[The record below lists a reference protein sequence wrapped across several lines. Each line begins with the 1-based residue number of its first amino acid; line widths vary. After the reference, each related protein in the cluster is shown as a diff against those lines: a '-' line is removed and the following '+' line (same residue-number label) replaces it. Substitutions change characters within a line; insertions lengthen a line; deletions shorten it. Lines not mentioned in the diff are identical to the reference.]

1 MFSLWAY
8 VFAHLLFRALR
19 SPAWGWRALIEAVR
33 IVRQDGWQGAR
44 MHLLGV
50 YLPANYLLKTRLL
63 MRAPSSSVYPKLG
76 PLLPDGFFSKAL
88 RPSDE
93 GISEPVR
100 ILVIRSGAMGDVIL
114 ATPVIRKLYEDRR
127 GHCRI
132 DVATRHGDVF
142 SGNPHVA
149 GIVAPKA
156 LRHLRVAYD
165 LVLDLDMA
173 LERNKSLHITD
184 AYALYAF
191 GLQPFDKRPELFS
204 GAGDADKVRT
214 LMAQFRNG
222 YVVAHNRVDPG
233 QPYRHVP
240 VDSWK
245 RLLEGIVAEHRIPVL
260 QVGSLGGDVALEGD
274 ALLLDYRDRFSL
286 QELKEVIAGARL
298 FVGTDAGPLH
308 VAACTDTPIVSFFTL
323 AHHDTRQPLR
333 RQGAFVPVVPG
344 IECYGCVREY
354 PLPWGFK
361 CRRGDNAC
369 VTTFDMDSAKNACDR
384 LLGSGSVT
392 P

>member
-1 MFSLWAY
+1 M
-8 VFAHLLFRALR
+8 
-19 SPAWGWRALIEAVR
+19 
-33 IVRQDGWQGAR
+33 VRQDGWRGAR

-63 MRAPSSSVYPKLG
+63 MRAPSSSVYPKVG
-76 PLLPDGFFSKAL
+76 PLLPDGYFSKAL
-88 RPSDE
+88 RPSDD

-132 DVATRHGDVF
+132 DVVTRHGDVF
-142 SGNPHVA
+142 AGNPNVS
-149 GIVAPKA
+149 GILSPKA
-156 LRHLRVAYD
+156 LRHLRTAYD
-165 LVLDLDMA
+165 LVVDLDMA

-191 GLQPFDKRPELFS
+191 GLQPFDKRPELFPS
-204 GAGDADKVRT
+204 AEDTDKVRAM
-214 LMAQFRNG
+214 MAQFRNG

-240 VDSWK
+240 VESWR
-245 RLLEGIVAEHRIPVL
+245 RLLEGIVVEHGIPVL
-260 QVGSLGGDVALEGD
+260 QVGSLGGDVALDGD

-323 AHHDTRQPLR
+323 AHHDTRKPLR
-333 RQGAFVPVVPG
+333 PLGTFVPVVPD

-369 VTTFDMDSAKNACDR
+369 VDRFDVFGAADACSE
-384 LLGSGSVT
+384 LLGRLPLPPG
-392 P
+392 PDDAP